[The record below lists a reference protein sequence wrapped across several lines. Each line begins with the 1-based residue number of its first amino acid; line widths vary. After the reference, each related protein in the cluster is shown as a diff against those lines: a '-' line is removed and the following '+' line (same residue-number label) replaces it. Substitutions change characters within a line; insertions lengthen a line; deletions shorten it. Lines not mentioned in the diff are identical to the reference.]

1 MEDIIKELL
10 DVIKYRQ
17 KYPLEKSYTC
27 YLLDEG
33 TDKILK
39 KISEECSETIIA
51 VKNKDKNEIV
61 NEISDLIYHLLV
73 MTVNENINIEDI
85 KKELQIRAAK
95 QQNLKEF
102 HKTDKNT

>member
-27 YLLDEG
+27 YLLDKG

-39 KISEECSETIIA
+39 KIGEECSETIIA

-85 KKELQIRAAK
+85 KKELQIRASK

>member
-39 KISEECSETIIA
+39 KIGEECSETIIA
-51 VKNKDKNEIV
+51 VKNKDKNEI
-61 NEISDLIYHLLV
+61 
-73 MTVNENINIEDI
+73 VNENINIEDI